1 MVRFMKKLIKIILM
15 ASILVMFTGCA
26 KDQSRK
32 SISTQLLQSQNPD
45 DLMESYGIDKSQYS
59 VSIPDN
65 VTYYVTYKGVT
76 YNFTK
81 DFDLLLEAIERK

>member
-1 MVRFMKKLIKIILM
+1 MKKSIKIALVAFIIIL
-15 ASILVMFTGCA
+15 TGCV

-32 SISTQLLQSQNPD
+32 SISTQLLQSQNQD

>member
-1 MVRFMKKLIKIILM
+1 MKKSIKITLVTLIIIL
-15 ASILVMFTGCA
+15 TGCV

>member
-1 MVRFMKKLIKIILM
+1 MVRFMKKSIKIALVALMIIL
-15 ASILVMFTGCA
+15 TGCA
-26 KDQSRK
+26 KDTSRK

-81 DFDLLLEAIERK
+81 DFNLLLEAIERK

>member
-1 MVRFMKKLIKIILM
+1 MVRFMKKSIKITLVALMIIL
-15 ASILVMFTGCA
+15 TGCV

-81 DFDLLLEAIERK
+81 DFDLLLEALERK

>member
-1 MVRFMKKLIKIILM
+1 MVRFMRKYVSIALVLLIVLL
-15 ASILVMFTGCA
+15 SGCA
-26 KDQSRK
+26 KDVNKK

-65 VTYYVTYKGVT
+65 VTYNVTYKGVT

-81 DFDLLLEAIERK
+81 DFDSLLEAIERK

>member
-1 MVRFMKKLIKIILM
+1 MKKSIKIALVAFMLIL
-15 ASILVMFTGCA
+15 TGCV

-81 DFDLLLEAIERK
+81 DFDLLLEAIGRK

>member
-1 MVRFMKKLIKIILM
+1 MKKSIKIALIALMIIL
-15 ASILVMFTGCA
+15 TGCV
-26 KDQSRK
+26 KDPSRK

-59 VSIPDN
+59 VSMPDN

>member
-1 MVRFMKKLIKIILM
+1 MSKSISIISIVLIVLL
-15 ASILVMFTGCA
+15 SGCA
-26 KDQSRK
+26 RDVNQK

-65 VTYYVTYKGVT
+65 VTYYVTYEGVT

>member
-1 MVRFMKKLIKIILM
+1 MVRFMKKSIKIALVALMIIL
-15 ASILVMFTGCA
+15 TGCV

>member
-1 MVRFMKKLIKIILM
+1 MVRFMKKSIKITLVTLMIIL
-15 ASILVMFTGCA
+15 TGCV

>member
-1 MVRFMKKLIKIILM
+1 MKKLIKIILM

>member
-1 MVRFMKKLIKIILM
+1 MKKSIKIALVAFMIIL
-15 ASILVMFTGCA
+15 TGCV

-32 SISTQLLQSQNPD
+32 SISTQLLQSQNPY

>member
-1 MVRFMKKLIKIILM
+1 MKKSIKIALVAFMIIL
-15 ASILVMFTGCA
+15 TGCV
-26 KDQSRK
+26 KDRSRK

>member
-1 MVRFMKKLIKIILM
+1 MKKSIKITLVTLIIIL
-15 ASILVMFTGCA
+15 TGCV

-65 VTYYVTYKGVT
+65 VTYYITYKGVT

>member
-1 MVRFMKKLIKIILM
+1 MVRFMRKLI
-15 ASILVMFTGCA
+15 SIVLIGAVVMLTGCA
-26 KDQSRK
+26 KDTSRK

>member
-1 MVRFMKKLIKIILM
+1 MVRFMKKSIKITLVTLIIIL
-15 ASILVMFTGCA
+15 TGCV

>member
-1 MVRFMKKLIKIILM
+1 MKKSIKIALVALMIIL
-15 ASILVMFTGCA
+15 TGCV
-26 KDQSRK
+26 KDKSRK

>member
-1 MVRFMKKLIKIILM
+1 MKKSIKIALVALMIIL
-15 ASILVMFTGCA
+15 TGCV

-59 VSIPDN
+59 VSMPDN

>member
-1 MVRFMKKLIKIILM
+1 MKKSIKIALIAFMIIL
-15 ASILVMFTGCA
+15 TGCV
-26 KDQSRK
+26 KDPSRK

-59 VSIPDN
+59 VSISDN

>member
-1 MVRFMKKLIKIILM
+1 MKKSIKIALVAFMIIL
-15 ASILVMFTGCA
+15 TGCV

-65 VTYYVTYKGVT
+65 VTYYVTYKGVA

>member
-1 MVRFMKKLIKIILM
+1 MKKSIKIALVAFMIIL
-15 ASILVMFTGCA
+15 TGCI

>member
-1 MVRFMKKLIKIILM
+1 MKKSIKIALVALMIIL
-15 ASILVMFTGCA
+15 TGCM

>member
-1 MVRFMKKLIKIILM
+1 MVRFMRK
-15 ASILVMFTGCA
+15 SISIFSVVFIVLLSGCA
-26 KDQSRK
+26 RDVNKK

-65 VTYYVTYKGVT
+65 VTYCVTYKGVT

-81 DFDLLLEAIERK
+81 DFDSLLEAIERK

>member
-1 MVRFMKKLIKIILM
+1 MVRFMKKSIKIALVAFMIIL
-15 ASILVMFTGCA
+15 TGCA

-81 DFDLLLEAIERK
+81 DFDLLLEALERK

>member
-1 MVRFMKKLIKIILM
+1 MKKSIKIALLASMIIL
-15 ASILVMFTGCA
+15 TGCV

-65 VTYYVTYKGVT
+65 VTYYVTYRGVT

>member
-1 MVRFMKKLIKIILM
+1 MKKSIKITLVALMIIL
-15 ASILVMFTGCA
+15 TGCV

>member
-1 MVRFMKKLIKIILM
+1 MKKSIKIALVAFMIIL
-15 ASILVMFTGCA
+15 TGCV

-76 YNFTK
+76 YNFIK

>member
-1 MVRFMKKLIKIILM
+1 MKKLIKIALVALMIIL
-15 ASILVMFTGCA
+15 TGCV

>member
-1 MVRFMKKLIKIILM
+1 MVRFMKKSIKITLVALMIIL
-15 ASILVMFTGCA
+15 TGCV

-81 DFDLLLEAIERK
+81 DFDLLLEAIEKK

>member
-1 MVRFMKKLIKIILM
+1 MVRFMKKSIKIALVAFMIIL
-15 ASILVMFTGCA
+15 TGCV

-81 DFDLLLEAIERK
+81 DLDLLLEAIERK

>member
-1 MVRFMKKLIKIILM
+1 MKKSIKIALVAFMIIL
-15 ASILVMFTGCA
+15 TGCV

-81 DFDLLLEAIERK
+81 DFNLLLEAIERK

>member
-1 MVRFMKKLIKIILM
+1 MVRFMKKSIKIALVVLMIIL
-15 ASILVMFTGCA
+15 TGCV

>member
-1 MVRFMKKLIKIILM
+1 MVRFMKKSIKITLVALIIIL
-15 ASILVMFTGCA
+15 TGCV

>member
-1 MVRFMKKLIKIILM
+1 MKKSIKITLVAFMIIL
-15 ASILVMFTGCA
+15 TGCV

-32 SISTQLLQSQNPD
+32 SVSTQLLQSQNPD

>member
-1 MVRFMKKLIKIILM
+1 MVRFMKKSIKIALVALMIIL
-15 ASILVMFTGCA
+15 TGCA

>member
-1 MVRFMKKLIKIILM
+1 MVRFMKKSIKITLVTLIIIL
-15 ASILVMFTGCA
+15 TGCV

-81 DFDLLLEAIERK
+81 DFNLLLEAIERK

>member
-1 MVRFMKKLIKIILM
+1 MKKSIKTALIALMIIL
-15 ASILVMFTGCA
+15 TGCV
-26 KDQSRK
+26 KDPSRK

>member
-1 MVRFMKKLIKIILM
+1 MVRFMKKSIKITLVAFMIIL
-15 ASILVMFTGCA
+15 TGCV

-32 SISTQLLQSQNPD
+32 SVSTQLLQSQNPD

>member
-1 MVRFMKKLIKIILM
+1 MKKSIKI
-15 ASILVMFTGCA
+15 ALVAFMITLTGCV

>member
-1 MVRFMKKLIKIILM
+1 MVRFMKKSIKIALVALMIIL
-15 ASILVMFTGCA
+15 TGCV

-65 VTYYVTYKGVT
+65 VTYYVIYKGVT